1 MHRCST
7 VLRPTSPVVSSGL
20 CKASGQTSMRPVVAD
35 GRRRWM
41 SVEGAESDE
50 DQHEIMFYS
59 LRHAATV
66 TLKEMH
72 HFGAQA
78 NNKRTLLLAAQF
90 LHEELPI
97 RLARRVREL
106 KKLPFGLGET
116 DAIKEVRKLYEK
128 SFFQI
133 RRSPEPKTAD
143 AEEQFTHVLDKM
155 MSEHNNVQA
164 TIARGLQE
172 LHASGDKRIRSVSG
186 SDLIMQEGSPFDF
199 GQFLDKFYLS
209 RVGMRVLIGQHI
221 MLHHP
226 QDGFIG
232 IIQTA
237 CKPAFVCEH
246 AILDAQKICEMSLGL
261 APDVKV
267 EGAIGMTLP
276 YIPEHLH
283 YIFFEL
289 LKNSMRAVVERY
301 RKLYPDKELTRDD
314 LPPISVIFSEGA
326 EDVAI
331 KISDKGGGIPRSGM
345 QRLWTYS
352 FTTAGNTQEKMEQL
366 ESQRQRPI
374 MAGFAHGL
382 PLSRIHARA
391 FGGDLQVMSMQGHGT
406 DVYIYLWKLGDREVA
421 VP

>member
-1 MHRCST
+1 MGNTCKRCF
-7 VLRPTSPVVSSGL
+7 
-20 CKASGQTSMRPVVAD
+20 
-35 GRRRWM
+35 
-41 SVEGAESDE
+41 SVEGAETEEDE
-50 DQHEIMFYS
+50 HEILFFS

-72 HFGAQA
+72 QFGAQA
-78 NNKRTLLLAAQF
+78 NNKRALLLAAQF

-116 DAIKEVRKLYEK
+116 AAMTQVRKLYEK

-133 RRSPEPKTAD
+133 RRTPTPKTLEI
-143 AEEQFTHVLDKM
+143 EENFTQVLDRM

-164 TIARGLQE
+164 TVARGLQE
-172 LHASGDKRIRSVSG
+172 LLTREGDFAMHQRGIISREHIPGSIAS
-186 SDLIMQEGSPFDF
+186 FDF
-199 GQFLDKFYLS
+199 GQFLDRFYLS
-209 RVGMRVLIGQHI
+209 RVGMRVLVGQHI

-232 IIQTA
+232 IIQTE
-237 CKPAFVCEH
+237 CQPAFVCSH
-246 AILDAQKICEMSLGL
+246 AIQDAQHICQLSYGV
-261 APDVKV
+261 APNVQM
-267 EGAIGMTLP
+267 EGSIDMKLP

-289 LKNSMRAVVERY
+289 LKNSMRADE
-301 RKLYPDKELTRDD
+301 
-314 LPPISVIFSEGA
+314 LPPVSVVFAEGD
-326 EDVAI
+326 EDIAI
-331 KISDKGGGIPRSGM
+331 KISDKGGGISRSGM
-345 QRLWTYS
+345 ERLWTYS
-352 FTTAGNTQEKMEQL
+352 FTTAGKTREKLHQL
-366 ESQRQRPI
+366 EHDDKPV

-406 DVYIYLWKLGDREVA
+406 DVYIYLWKLGDREVS

>member
-1 MHRCST
+1 MMARRWRLPPHRMRAH
-7 VLRPTSPVVSSGL
+7 LQSSMVRAAAPRL
-20 CKASGQTSMRPVVAD
+20 SQ
-35 GRRRWM
+35 RWM
-41 SVEGAESDE
+41 SVEGAETEE

-72 HFGAQA
+72 HFGAQS

-116 DAIKEVRKLYEK
+116 EAIKEVRKLYER
-128 SFFQI
+128 SFFQV
-133 RRSPEPKTAD
+133 RRCPEPKTAG
-143 AEEQFTHVLDKM
+143 AEEQFTQVLDRM

-172 LHASGDKRIRSVSG
+172 LHSAGDKRIRSVAG
-186 SDLIMQEGSPFDF
+186 DDIIIHANSPFDF
-199 GQFLDKFYLS
+199 GQFLDRFYLS
-209 RVGMRVLIGQHI
+209 RVGMRVLVGQHI

-232 IIQTA
+232 IIQTE
-237 CKPAFVCEH
+237 CQPAFVCEH
-246 AILDAQKICEMSLGL
+246 AISDAQQICEMSLGV
-261 APDVKV
+261 APSVKV
-267 EGAIGMTLP
+267 EGATDMRLP

-289 LKNSMRAVVERY
+289 LKNSMRAVVERFQAMQPEVQ
-301 RKLYPDKELTRDD
+301 LSRDD

-326 EDVAI
+326 EDVTI
-331 KISDKGGGIPRSGM
+331 KISDRGGGIPRSGM

-352 FTTAGNTQEKMEQL
+352 FTTAGNTAHKIDELQTQ
-366 ESQRQRPI
+366 QRKPI

>member
-1 MHRCST
+1 
-7 VLRPTSPVVSSGL
+7 
-20 CKASGQTSMRPVVAD
+20 
-35 GRRRWM
+35 M
-41 SVEGAESDE
+41 SVEGPESDE

-72 HFGAQA
+72 HFGSQA
-78 NNKRTLLLAAQF
+78 HNKRTLMLAAQF

-116 DAIKEVRKLYEK
+116 DAIKQVRKLYEK

-133 RRSPEPKTAD
+133 RRSPEPKTTD
-143 AEEQFTHVLDKM
+143 AEQQFTAVLDKM

-172 LHASGDKRIRSVSG
+172 LHTAGDKRIRHVSG
-186 SDLIMQEGSPFDF
+186 PGLIMTEDSPFDF
-199 GQFLDKFYLS
+199 GQFLDRFYLS
-209 RVGMRVLIGQHI
+209 RVGMRVLVGQHI

-246 AILDAQKICEMSLGL
+246 AIADAQQICEMSLGV

-267 EGAIGMTLP
+267 EGATEMRLP

-301 RKLYPDKELTRDD
+301 RKMSPDKELKRED

-352 FTTAGNTQEKMEQL
+352 FTTAGNTAEKMEML
-366 ESQRQRPI
+366 EGDSSRAKPI

>member
-1 MHRCST
+1 M
-7 VLRPTSPVVSSGL
+7 
-20 CKASGQTSMRPVVAD
+20 
-35 GRRRWM
+35 
-41 SVEGAESDE
+41 
-50 DQHEIMFYS
+50 
-59 LRHAATV
+59 
-66 TLKEMH
+66 
-72 HFGAQA
+72 
-78 NNKRTLLLAAQF
+78 
-90 LHEELPI
+90 
-97 RLARRVREL
+97 
-106 KKLPFGLGET
+106 
-116 DAIKEVRKLYEK
+116 
-128 SFFQI
+128 
-133 RRSPEPKTAD
+133 EPKTAD
-143 AEEQFTHVLDKM
+143 AEEQFTHVLDRM

-172 LHASGDKRIRSVSG
+172 LHASGDKRILGVSAPT
-186 SDLIMQEGSPFDF
+186 SEDLLQSPERAFDF
-199 GQFLDKFYLS
+199 GQFLDRFYLS
-209 RVGMRVLIGQHI
+209 RVGMRVLVGQHI

-232 IIQTA
+232 IIQTE
-237 CKPAFVCEH
+237 CQPAFVCEH
-246 AILDAQKICEMSLGL
+246 AIQDAQHICEVSLGV
-261 APDVKV
+261 APEVKM
-267 EGAIGMTLP
+267 EGAKEMKLP

-301 RKLYPDKELTRDD
+301 QGLYPDKELKRED
-314 LPPISVIFSEGA
+314 LPPVSVIFSEGA

-345 QRLWTYS
+345 ERLWTYS
-352 FTTAGNTQEKMEQL
+352 FTTAGNTQEKMELL
-366 ESQRQRPI
+366 ESQRQAPI